1 MKKEKPEKQSASY
14 RFDAPIRITAY
25 KPGGLDILFYSTA
38 LGILVAA
45 LIFLLF
51 YRGGHFA
58 LEFTLGR
65 TLLSIPLLVICSF
78 IFSLLRELWVY
89 PKKLLKKSVWTL
101 EEMMKLT
108 GKNQKD
114 TQNIMTRVLES
125 SFIVDPACMKQDA

>member
-1 MKKEKPEKQSASY
+1 MKKKKKQATPIQY
-14 RFDAPIRITAY
+14 RFEDPIRLLAY
-25 KPGGLDILFYSTA
+25 KPDGLGILFYSAA
-38 LGILVAA
+38 LGVLVAV

-51 YRGGHFA
+51 YRNGHFV

-78 IFSLLRELWVY
+78 FLSLLRELWIY

-101 EEMMKLT
+101 EEMMTLT

-114 TQNIMTRVLES
+114 TQHIMTRVLES
-125 SFIVDPACMKQDA
+125 SFIVDPSCEQKG